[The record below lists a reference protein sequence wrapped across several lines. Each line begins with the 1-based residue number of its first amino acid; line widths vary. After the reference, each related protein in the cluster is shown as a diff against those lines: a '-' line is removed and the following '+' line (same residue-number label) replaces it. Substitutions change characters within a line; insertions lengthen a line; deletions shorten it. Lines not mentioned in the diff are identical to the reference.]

1 MLITGLAVLFFNWNP
16 LIKLDG
22 YFLLTEALG
31 ISMLKEDSTAYVSAW
46 VKKYVW
52 RLHVEVPY
60 VPRRRRLGY
69 AIYAITSGA
78 YSYSLL
84 FLVANFVGNV
94 ARNYSPEWG
103 FLFGLAAGY
112 RIFRS
117 RIQKLVRFMHTVY
130 LYKKERVLSCF
141 SRSRAAVAGV
151 ALAEVLLLPLWGRDG
166 ACPVMLTPP

>member
-1 MLITGLAVLFFNWNP
+1 MLITGLAVLFLNWNP

-31 ISMLKEDSTAYVSAW
+31 ISMLKEDSTAYVAAW

-52 RLHVEVPY
+52 RLPMEVPY
-60 VPRRRRLGY
+60 VPKRRRVGH
-69 AIYAITSGA
+69 AIYAIASGA

-130 LYKKERVLSCF
+130 LDTNKRLLSWF
-141 SRSRAAVAGV
+141 TRSPASTAV
-151 ALAEVLLLPLWGRDG
+151 
-166 ACPVMLTPP
+166 